1 MPSLRDALR
10 KSLRKM
16 KLGKIYEATDGNHGF
31 EKAISH
37 AEDPDGAKF
46 DLIFTDFNMPNCTGL
61 ELLKKLRESA
71 HYADTPIFMVTT
83 ENEASVV
90 LESIEAGASE
100 YIIKPFDDN
109 TVKTK
114 VLSVMKKNKME

>member
-1 MPSLRDALR
+1 MPSLRDALS

-16 KLGKIYEATDGNHGF
+16 KLNKIYEAIDGDRGF

-37 AEDPDGAKF
+37 AEDENGSKF

-61 ELLKKLRESA
+61 ELLKRLRESP
-71 HYADTPIFMVTT
+71 YYEDTPIFMVTT
-83 ENEASVV
+83 ENEASIV

-100 YIIKPFDDN
+100 YIIKPFQDD

-114 VLSVMKKNKME
+114 VLSVMKKNKMI